1 MPQNSSLDD
10 LDVIARV
17 DAVATALDEL
27 RGRFGAGQP
36 TTTAFLEQ
44 LCRWAVDTV
53 PGADMAGITLV
64 DADGTATT
72 PAYTDPR
79 VVEIGVDQYRTGQG
93 PCLEAAAT
101 HTVVRVR
108 FDELP
113 DCWPAFAAKA
123 TVLMAR
129 QVSDDD
135 TGDTEFANTYAAY
148 EELPS
153 DDKAELEGVR
163 VVHSFAA
170 SQLLVYPDPDPKERA
185 AWDRNPS
192 REHPLVW
199 TRGSGKKSMVL
210 GSTAERVVGR
220 SEDESK
226 ELLTRLLEWS
236 TQDRF
241 TLRHKWRVG
250 DVVIW
255 DNTGMLHR
263 ACPYGEQ
270 SARLMLRTSLVGEEV
285 VQ

>member
-1 MPQNSSLDD
+1 MAYTVTD
-10 LDVIARV
+10 I
-17 DAVATALDEL
+17 
-27 RGRFGAGQP
+27 GP
-36 TTTAFLEQ
+36 TTGVEISGLS
-44 LCRWAVDTV
+44 
-53 PGADMAGITLV
+53 GAELV
-64 DADGTATT
+64 DQGVADVASDALNRRGVVVFREANLSDGDLVAFSRLLGKVAQLPLGGDSEHPEIQKVTRDATKSKLAAYREGTFFWHIDGTTA
-72 PAYTDPR
+72 
-79 VVEIGVDQYRTGQG
+79 EI
-93 PCLEAAAT
+93 
-101 HTVVRVR
+101 
-108 FDELP
+108 P
-113 DCWPAFAAKA
+113 DKA

-148 EELPS
+148 EELP
-153 DDKAELEGVR
+153 DDLKAELEGTR

-226 ELLTRLLEWS
+226 DLLTRLLDWS